1 MSSKKKVQER
11 EEFKEYLSITDK
23 IAWKCTSC
31 GKAYRVKLS
40 YLQKIQEKKNS
51 NGAASLLRCKECG
64 VPLDNGNEKIFWK
77 CSCGNVQS
85 KKLQEYSIKEGI
97 INKNKLQIDKKNK
110 AQKNIMKYLLCFIGG
125 ICISLFTVFIIM
137 YGKNWKKQ
145 NSREYAKKIEE
156 VNKSVKNN
164 EEEEIQKS
172 NSNISGKEEE
182 DEKNDYPTE
191 KIIRY
196 IINYAD
202 QISEKTIS
210 VHINPEFVPINSH
223 KYYLF
228 ETTDEYIKN
237 KTTSGKPCEV
247 KVRLL
252 HSRKHKFVEFDF
264 YLDLLRSLNYDVM
277 KIKISDGI
285 EELVIEQQNINCEW
299 YSLYIP
305 YLDSE
310 NILVDDLK
318 SKAEKM
324 CTIAK
329 SKNKVKVSIEGV
341 KKQECI
347 VLTRKQKESLLY
359 IAEVWRNILE
369 FY

>member
-1 MSSKKKVQER
+1 VKGKIKGKMSSKKKVQER
-11 EEFKEYLSITDK
+11 KEFKEYLSITDK

-85 KKLQEYSIKEGI
+85 KKLQEYSIKEVI

-110 AQKNIMKYLLCFIGG
+110 AQNNIMKYLLCFIGG

-228 ETTDEYIKN
+228 ETTDAYIKN

-252 HSRKHKFVEFDF
+252 HSRKQKFVEFDF

-277 KIKISDGI
+277 KIKISDGSDGI
-285 EELVIEQQNINCEW
+285 EELVIEQQNINCE
-299 YSLYIP
+299 
-305 YLDSE
+305 
-310 NILVDDLK
+310 
-318 SKAEKM
+318 
-324 CTIAK
+324 
-329 SKNKVKVSIEGV
+329 
-341 KKQECI
+341 
-347 VLTRKQKESLLY
+347 
-359 IAEVWRNILE
+359 
-369 FY
+369 